1 VDALDPLRVHQD
13 SPNFFAGSLD
23 ENLSRFDSEVLL
35 VGMNLNA
42 CNLMV
47 AVKSRT
53 CLLVHADFALG
64 EDHQCV
70 RLRIVVHCLDIT

>member
-1 VDALDPLRVHQD
+1 MDALDPLCVDQD
-13 SPNFFAGSLD
+13 SPNFFSASLD
-23 ENLSRFDSEVLL
+23 ENLARFDSEVLL

-42 CNLMV
+42 CNLII

-53 CLLVHADFALG
+53 CQLVHADFALG
-64 EDHQCV
+64 LDDQCV

>member
-1 VDALDPLRVHQD
+1 MDALDPLRVHQD
-13 SPNFFAGSLD
+13 SPNFFVGSLD

-47 AVKSRT
+47 AVKSRA
-53 CLLVHADFALG
+53 C
-64 EDHQCV
+64 
-70 RLRIVVHCLDIT
+70 